1 MKAFFDLVGRV
12 GQAMAWAAMV
22 LLGLLVLLISADVF
36 MRTAGFKPLAW
47 VTDVAEYILLYATFL
62 PMAALVRSKGHVFVE
77 FIRAT
82 LPASVKRVLEIGVYL
97 TCLVICAYLAWIAS
111 AHFATAWSTR
121 AFDTRA
127 FDMPRWLVYLP
138 MAAGLWLSA
147 LEWLRFLLGQDSMY
161 DIDPL
166 QMDGY

>member
-1 MKAFFDLVGRV
+1 MRPFFDLVGRV
-12 GQAMAWAAMV
+12 GQALAWLTMV
-22 LLGLLVLLISADVF
+22 LLGLLVLLITVDVI

-47 VTDVAEYILLYATFL
+47 VTDVAEYILLYSTFL
-62 PMAALVRSKGHVFVE
+62 PMAALVRGKGHVFVE
-77 FIRAT
+77 FIRAPMPVA
-82 LPASVKRVLEIGVYL
+82 LKRVCEIGVYL

-111 AHFATAWSTR
+111 VHFATAWSTK

-138 MAAGLWLSA
+138 MALGLWLSC
-147 LEWLRFLLGQDSMY
+147 LEWLRFLAGHDSMY